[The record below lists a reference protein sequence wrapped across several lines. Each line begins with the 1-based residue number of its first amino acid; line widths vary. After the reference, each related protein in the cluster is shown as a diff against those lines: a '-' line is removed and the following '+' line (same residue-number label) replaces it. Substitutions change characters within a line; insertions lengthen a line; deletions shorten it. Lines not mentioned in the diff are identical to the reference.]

1 MDSDRPNNLIL
12 QGLGGPKLITQG
24 LGPDLAYN
32 LGFSYDSRGNLTCVA
47 DPDNGLTYYT
57 YDKLSRMTSVTNP
70 WGEMAHYEY
79 SPGGKLLARTLG
91 NGCVTYYAYDR
102 RGVTKV
108 ENLKSDL
115 SVISTFEYT
124 RDRTG
129 NPLSILRE
137 DGSCVY
143 YEYDLNQQ
151 LTKETQ
157 TDDLGA
163 AVYAWEWDYDR
174 AGNRLWQTF
183 NGEATYYTYNA
194 GNELLTETT
203 DGVTTYYEYDRNG
216 NQTAKDGPDGT
227 TVFHYDFENLL
238 RQIDLPDGAHNYFT
252 YDADS
257 KRKSVADSSGYTRF
271 IYQGPDML
279 KLLQERDGAG
289 ETKAQ
294 YTMGMGLESMR
305 RGAASSFYHY
315 DWLGSTQEL
324 TDGAG
329 AVTDAYR
336 YNAWGETLARTGTT
350 ENPHTYLGRE
360 RYYNGRDVPLG
371 QLGLRYY
378 AMTTGAFMS
387 QDPLAFLGGTYPEMP
402 AGVGFP
408 ESRPLADGYT
418 YALNN
423 PTSLADP
430 SGYFAWIIVI
440 VGGAAIVGAGGYWYW
455 HERSHIRP
463 FTPAQHAQVSSA
475 LQRIS
480 DCGLGEM
487 LFGHATVVGTE
498 DLPGDTAAE
507 TRPGFRGDLIV
518 LDPGLLDGSLGTD
531 AESTLIHEGLHALC
545 GPNRTANPQSE
556 AAIYSWAIE
565 LQAYCHGQKSS
576 ACGLPD
582 DVCERI
588 DQGKAPGER
597 PARPPSPPPWRPP
610 AVPGNPPNRYPVQ

>member
-1 MDSDRPNNLIL
+1 MDPDRPNNLIL

-24 LGPDLAYN
+24 LGPDLAYS
-32 LGFSYDSRGNLTCVA
+32 LGFSYDSRGNLTCVV

-57 YDKLSRMTSVTNP
+57 YDKVNRMTSVTNP
-70 WGEMAHYEY
+70 WGETAYYEY

-91 NGCVTYYAYDR
+91 NGCVTYYDYDR

-143 YEYDLNQQ
+143 YEYDPNQQ
-151 LTKETQ
+151 LTAETQ

-174 AGNRLWQTF
+174 AGNRLWQKF

-194 GNELLTETT
+194 GNELLTETA

-257 KRKSVADSSGYTRF
+257 KRKSAVDSSGYTRF

-315 DWLGSTQEL
+315 DALGNAQEL
-324 TDGAG
+324 TAAAE
-329 AVTDAYR
+329 AVTDTYR
-336 YNAWGETLARTGTT
+336 YNAWGEVLARTGTT
-350 ENPHTYLGRE
+350 ANPHQYVGNSRYYGAPDLGLYLLGVRYYSPVLGVFTTKDPALMAAGPEYVYANGNPARLTDPLGLQAGVAVLASRTIAERLLPPLLTPGVGQYILIGGLVIVIGIVVYTAIRQYEDECERARE
-360 RYYNGRDVPLG
+360 RERERERPKRTCRELFDRNMECTGVMPPTPELAVIPYQDRVYHDRGYEIDPGSVKCFYHGGNDRCYNGS
-371 QLGLRYY
+371 RYY
-378 AMTTGAFMS
+378 CYADLWKGVAMGPRRKYSVDCCPCCLGA
-387 QDPLAFLGGTYPEMP
+387 E
-402 AGVGFP
+402 V
-408 ESRPLADGYT
+408 
-418 YALNN
+418 
-423 PTSLADP
+423 
-430 SGYFAWIIVI
+430 
-440 VGGAAIVGAGGYWYW
+440 
-455 HERSHIRP
+455 
-463 FTPAQHAQVSSA
+463 AQRNECNWVHVSSDQS
-475 LQRIS
+475 LRR
-480 DCGLGEM
+480 E
-487 LFGHATVVGTE
+487 
-498 DLPGDTAAE
+498 PP
-507 TRPGFRGDLIV
+507 TRPR
-518 LDPGLLDGSLGTD
+518 
-531 AESTLIHEGLHALC
+531 
-545 GPNRTANPQSE
+545 
-556 AAIYSWAIE
+556 
-565 LQAYCHGQKSS
+565 
-576 ACGLPD
+576 
-582 DVCERI
+582 ER
-588 DQGKAPGER
+588 R
-597 PARPPSPPPWRPP
+597 
-610 AVPGNPPNRYPVQ
+610 